1 MVCTEVAARSLSL
14 AAKLGNGMS
23 SLSHDDNIC
32 MNLAIIL
39 ETFKCL
45 LQEGFGDGKVTV

>member
-1 MVCTEVAARSLSL
+1 MEWDEQ
-14 AAKLGNGMS
+14 

-32 MNLAIIL
+32 MNLAIVF

-45 LQEGFGDGKVTV
+45 LQEGFGDEKVTV